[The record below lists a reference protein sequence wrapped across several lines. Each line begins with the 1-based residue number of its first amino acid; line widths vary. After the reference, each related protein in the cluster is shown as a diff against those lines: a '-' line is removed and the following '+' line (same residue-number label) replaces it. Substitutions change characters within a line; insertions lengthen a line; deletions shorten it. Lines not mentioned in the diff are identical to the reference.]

1 MVEHHEKVKPQPVPY
16 PTSIIRSL
24 VEELTGRPFEYEEIL
39 PTFEDYM
46 PDRKPWDVTPG
57 TRALA
62 DVCQLLFNSN
72 EFMYV
77 Y

>member
-1 MVEHHEKVKPQPVPY
+1 MVTHHERLKPVPVPY
-16 PTSIIRSL
+16 PTRITRSL
-24 VEELTGRPFEYEEIL
+24 VEELTGRPFKYEEVL
-39 PTFEDYM
+39 PVFEDYM
-46 PDRKPWDVTPG
+46 ADRKPWDVTPG